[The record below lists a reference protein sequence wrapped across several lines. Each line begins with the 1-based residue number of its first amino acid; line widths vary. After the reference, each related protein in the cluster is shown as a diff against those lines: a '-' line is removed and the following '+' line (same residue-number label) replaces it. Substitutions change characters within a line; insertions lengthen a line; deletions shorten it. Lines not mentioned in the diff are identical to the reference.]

1 MPSQSAR
8 FCLDGTVLD
17 CSNKKVI
24 LLFISG
30 VPANQHFSGNHINK
44 SPVGFTPPSADQ
56 FPSASQTPPMY
67 NQTPNG
73 TNHQPTSQQ
82 NFNGTNMS
90 SNGPIV
96 HEYNH
101 GFNNADQPIQKH
113 FHTQDQRKKSKK
125 FKRKHYNS
133 YQDSGGGHYH

>member
-1 MPSQSAR
+1 M
-8 FCLDGTVLD
+8 D
-17 CSNKKVI
+17 
-24 LLFISG
+24 
-30 VPANQHFSGNHINK
+30 QHLSGNHINK

-133 YQDSGGGHYH
+133 CFSYIWTRIQVKNENEPRTIYTKLERHF

>member
-1 MPSQSAR
+1 MVVNFIIKSVIPS
-8 FCLDGTVLD
+8 
-17 CSNKKVI
+17 
-24 LLFISG
+24 
-30 VPANQHFSGNHINK
+30 
-44 SPVGFTPPSADQ
+44 Q

-113 FHTQDQRKKSKK
+113 FLI
-125 FKRKHYNS
+125 
-133 YQDSGGGHYH
+133 